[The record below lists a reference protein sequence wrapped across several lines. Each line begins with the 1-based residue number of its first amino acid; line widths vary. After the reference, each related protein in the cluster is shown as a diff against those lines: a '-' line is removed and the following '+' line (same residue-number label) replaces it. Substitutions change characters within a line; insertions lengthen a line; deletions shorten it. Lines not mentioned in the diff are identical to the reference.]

1 MEIYLGC
8 CFRNL
13 GLVLGALDRYYA
25 LQGWYH
31 VVWHQERLIV
41 VADGPNNKS
50 WGDLESL
57 GCMESR
63 LGGVGRGHDERAI
76 KKDQML
82 IFLDGRMFGLVDGR
96 T

>member
-1 MEIYLGC
+1 MAVAFAISGTA
-8 CFRNL
+8 
-13 GLVLGALDRYYA
+13 LGALDGYYA
-25 LQGWYH
+25 LKGWYH

-41 VADGPNNKS
+41 IANGPNNKS
-50 WGDLESL
+50 WWDLEPL

-63 LGGVGRGHDERAI
+63 LGRVGRGHDERGI

-82 IFLDGRMFGLVDGR
+82 IVLDGRMFGLVDGR